1 MTGFIGVLAPALGLQ
16 AATETAGVGT
26 MAGASGG
33 AAAVT
38 CAVLPPSIDDAGVAL
53 AAAMS
58 ARGAVTQAMMAQ
70 LMATRAMYAA
80 TVEVNGLSYTATD
93 VVTQT
98 TLAL

>member
-1 MTGFIGVLAPALGLQ
+1 MTGFIGVLAPTLGMQ
-16 AATETAGVGT
+16 AATETAGVST
-26 MAGASGG
+26 MAGVDGA

-53 AAAMS
+53 AAAIN
-58 ARGAVTQAMMAQ
+58 ARGAATQAMMAQ

-80 TVEVNGLSYTATD
+80 TVGVSGISYTATD